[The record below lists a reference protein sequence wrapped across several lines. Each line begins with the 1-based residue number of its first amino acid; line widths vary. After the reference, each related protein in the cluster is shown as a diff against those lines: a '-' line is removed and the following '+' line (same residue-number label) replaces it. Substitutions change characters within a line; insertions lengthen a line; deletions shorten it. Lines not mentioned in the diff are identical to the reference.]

1 LPLHGG
7 INIELHRLI
16 ARVDLNQMCKKP
28 TGAAARQDADGAIV
42 ERQSSVRAILMRI
55 NAQQRVLSSNCF

>member
-1 LPLHGG
+1 MRDADGRRFG
-7 INIELHRLI
+7 
-16 ARVDLNQMCKKP
+16 
-28 TGAAARQDADGAIV
+28 QDADGAIV